1 MFFVSAPR
9 IRASRTR
16 RVSPYSFAGL
26 LALTLACRPEGYTPP
41 QEPEP
46 FVEPLPDDPA
56 ELTHRALYG
65 TDLASPSI
73 LKPPPDADI
82 TPTGLTQ
89 VTLTPGTGTES
100 PGPDDTV
107 IMHYRGWDAQG
118 RRFDDTQTHGQADHA
133 RMSTLA
139 PGWAEALS
147 TMVPGEKRRIWIPAR
162 LAFGPVPT
170 PDRPNGDVV
179 MEVELLDIVKALPPP
194 VVPPDLNT
202 PPRDAITT
210 TTGLVYKVLSRG
222 NGQRTPKPS
231 ERVLVHYSGWD
242 MNGNLFD
249 SSIMRGEPIAF
260 GVDEVIPGWTEALQ
274 LMHEGDQIR
283 VWIPGNLAYGDKP
296 DNPNVPAGRLCF
308 DVQLIQIQ

>member
-1 MFFVSAPR
+1 MLLVLAFRKHFSRVVTPRHPLFSA
-9 IRASRTR
+9 
-16 RVSPYSFAGL
+16 L
-26 LALTLACRPEGYTPP
+26 LATTLACRPEGYQPP
-41 QEPEP
+41 QEPTP
-46 FVEPLPDDPA
+46 VVDPLPDDQD

-65 TDLASPSI
+65 TDLASPAI
-73 LKPPPDADI
+73 LKPPADAEI

-89 VTLTPGTGTES
+89 VTLSKGNGTAS

-107 IMHYRGWDAQG
+107 IMHYRGWDTQG
-118 RRFDDTQTHGQADHA
+118 HRFDDTVTRGQPDTVRLSA
-133 RMSTLA
+133 LA

-147 TMVPGEKRRIWIPAR
+147 TMVPGEKRRLWIPAR

-170 PDRPNGDVV
+170 PERPNGDVV
-179 MEVELLDIVKALPPP
+179 LDVELVDVVKALPPP
-194 VVPPDLNT
+194 EVPSDLT
-202 PPRDAITT
+202 DPPRDAITT
-210 TTGLVYKVLSRG
+210 TTGLVYKVLTRG
-222 NGQRTPKPS
+222 NGQRTPRPS

-242 MNGNLFD
+242 MDGKLFD
-249 SSIMRGEPIAF
+249 SSVMRGEPIAF